1 MPKALPITVAIAAI
15 LPQEIALAMVKSTDG
30 PGAKMIRIVAI
41 RNSQNLLG
49 IASDMNTP

>member
-1 MPKALPITVAIAAI
+1 MPKALPITVAIAVT

-30 PGAKMIRIVAI
+30 PGAKIIKIVAI

-49 IASDMNTP
+49 MASAVNTP

>member
-1 MPKALPITVAIAAI
+1 VAIAVT

-30 PGAKMIRIVAI
+30 PGANMIKIVAI

-49 IASDMNTP
+49 MASAISTS